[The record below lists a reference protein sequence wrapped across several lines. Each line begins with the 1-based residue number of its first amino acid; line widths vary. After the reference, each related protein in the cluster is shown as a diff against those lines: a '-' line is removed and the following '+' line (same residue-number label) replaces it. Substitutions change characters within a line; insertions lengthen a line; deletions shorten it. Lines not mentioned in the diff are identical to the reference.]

1 MEVLLT
7 MACLRVKT
15 RKNSIY
21 EYGPTDPE
29 IVEIYIRYI
38 TRTRTYDKCP
48 PAYVHYLGFKPY
60 STIENLIDEFFQTQI
75 IYRQLSGVRARHEWI
90 SFMDGETLDC
100 NGRQRVV
107 DIAYQFALWY
117 FKQGF
122 QVIFAIHTD
131 TKYLHIHY
139 VINTV
144 NFITGRKYHSN
155 QNVLGVEWAYLNDIV
170 KAVTG
175 RRNTVDLA
183 DYVDCYNGIINE
195 DDLLNT
201 QKYMPLV
208 QFGYVGRP
216 EIIYQ

>member
-1 MEVLLT
+1 M
-7 MACLRVKT
+7 
-15 RKNSIY
+15 
-21 EYGPTDPE
+21 
-29 IVEIYIRYI
+29 
-38 TRTRTYDKCP
+38 
-48 PAYVHYLGFKPY
+48 
-60 STIENLIDEFFQTQI
+60 
-75 IYRQLSGVRARHEWI
+75 
-90 SFMDGETLDC
+90 
-100 NGRQRVV
+100 
-107 DIAYQFALWY
+107 
-117 FKQGF
+117 
-122 QVIFAIHTD
+122 IFAIHTD

-155 QNVLGVEWAYLNDIV
+155 QNVLGDEWAYLNDIV